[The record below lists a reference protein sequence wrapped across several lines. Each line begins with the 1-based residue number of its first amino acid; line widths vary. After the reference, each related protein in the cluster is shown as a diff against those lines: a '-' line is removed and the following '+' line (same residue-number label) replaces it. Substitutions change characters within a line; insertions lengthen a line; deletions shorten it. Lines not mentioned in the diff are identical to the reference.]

1 MEAVDVTLADMT
13 ESPSSSCSK
22 RGSCEKISLHSTQ
35 ECTHGGR
42 SYDFDLGGHYKRGFG
57 VSSGCAAS
65 VSCVVYCLLQRQELR
80 ILNFA
85 RKMGRAFN
93 MVNRSIG
100 CIPRSIRPVTPR
112 EQDDGGGY

>member
-65 VSCVVYCLLQRQELR
+65 VSCVVYCLVQRQELR

-85 RKMGRAFN
+85 RRWGGRLTWSTAALDAYPA
-93 MVNRSIG
+93 VSDR
-100 CIPRSIRPVTPR
+100 
-112 EQDDGGGY
+112 